1 MQAIAPS
8 EKGIAML
15 GSLEPEVDIV
25 RLEMRTVAMSLET
38 EVGDTE
44 MADIEKR
51 ENIEKQ
57 GDIEIVLNSEMD
69 TERME
74 GIVMAEESGMVGF
87 GTQGTMAHTA
97 KVELDLK

>member
-15 GSLEPEVDIV
+15 DSLEPEVGIV
-25 RLEMRTVAMSLET
+25 RLEMRTVEMSLET

-51 ENIEKQ
+51 EDIEKQ
-57 GDIEIVLNSEMD
+57 GDIEIVPNSEIVD

-74 GIVMAEESGMVGF
+74 GIVMAEESGF

>member
-1 MQAIAPS
+1 
-8 EKGIAML
+8 ML
-15 GSLEPEVDIV
+15 DSLEPEVDIV
-25 RLEMRTVAMSLET
+25 RLEMRTVVSLET

-51 ENIEKQ
+51 EGIEKQ

-69 TERME
+69 IERE

>member
-15 GSLEPEVDIV
+15 DSLEPEVDIV
-25 RLEMRTVAMSLET
+25 RLEMRTVVSLET

-51 ENIEKQ
+51 EGIEKQ

>member
-1 MQAIAPS
+1 
-8 EKGIAML
+8 ML

-38 EVGDTE
+38 EVGTE

-51 ENIEKQ
+51 EDIEKQ